1 MASSSDHLPQPSKR
15 EPPHPASSSTRSLVP
30 IVVGKA
36 YCVLHVLPCWHGL
49 PPNRS
54 HVLMRSLPSPCQLC
68 LPPRLNLSTCQRH
81 SRRERRWPEYRD
93 DLIGEYVGEVY
104 DTYEFERRKEVSCAP
119 WDW

>member
-1 MASSSDHLPQPSKR
+1 MASSSDHLPPPSKR

-36 YCVLHVLPCWHGL
+36 YCVMHVMPCWRGL
-49 PPNRS
+49 PPNGSR
-54 HVLMRSLPSPCQLC
+54 VLMRSLR
-68 LPPRLNLSTCQRH
+68 PPVNSVCHLASTCQRH
-81 SRRERRWPEYRD
+81 SRRERRSPGCRD

-104 DTYEFERRKEVSCAP
+104 DTYEFERRKAVSRAP